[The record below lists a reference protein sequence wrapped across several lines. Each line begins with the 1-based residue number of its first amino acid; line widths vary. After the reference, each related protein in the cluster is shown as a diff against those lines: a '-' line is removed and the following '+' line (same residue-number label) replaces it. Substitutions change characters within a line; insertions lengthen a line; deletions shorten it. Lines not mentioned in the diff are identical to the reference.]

1 MIYCKPAEHP
11 QNTIVGFFFV
21 FILGPDA
28 NITTECALHRHGLLN
43 VTEGV
48 FVQALNDI
56 AVNNPGLLLEPVRP
70 Q

>member
-11 QNTIVGFFFV
+11 QNTIVGFCIHF
-21 FILGPDA
+21 GPSLVA